1 MSIKSREV
9 KLKLTEKMKK
19 LPELGEL
26 KNQFLL
32 LLVCNDVLDELR
44 ANDINN
50 SADPCCNNR

>member
-1 MSIKSREV
+1 M
-9 KLKLTEKMKK
+9 KLTEKMKK
-19 LPELGEL
+19 LPEFGEL